1 MEKFNKR
8 IIINSF
14 YKIEMFG
21 KDCRTMFEIDKVK
34 EQIDSLNSITG
45 YSPTGD
51 DKGVFYYQA
60 NEYVLKI
67 LEKTVPKELLDIGT
81 VSICKINDG
90 AVPHK
95 DHDCKCK
102 INFYLKTGD
111 AKTIF
116 FNDVDVQGH
125 SYHADSRYN
134 IFDLRKHRL
143 KSKDSFTAR
152 DGETYLLN
160 TSNIHAVTTINN
172 YERIIISIS
181 FEKEFD
187 EILSKL
193 VH

>member
-1 MEKFNKR
+1 MEKFNNR
-8 IIINSF
+8 IFINSF
-14 YKIEMFG
+14 YKIELFG
-21 KDCRTMFEIDKVK
+21 KDCRAMFEIDKIK
-34 EQIDSLNSITG
+34 EQINSLNSITG
-45 YSPTGD
+45 YSPNNN

-67 LEKTVPKELLDIGT
+67 LDKIIPKDLMDIGT

-102 INFYLKTGD
+102 INFYLKTGN

-116 FNDVDVQGH
+116 FNDVDIQGY
-125 SYHADSRYN
+125 SYHTDDRYN

-143 KSKDSFTAR
+143 KSKSSFTAA
-152 DGETYLLN
+152 DGEIYLLN
-160 TSNIHAVTTINN
+160 TSDIHAVTTINN
-172 YERIIISIS
+172 YERIIVSIS

-193 VH
+193 IH